1 MWTSIIVIAGF
12 FSLLMVLEE
21 SIYYFWNRYVYGPN
35 VERKRKWNNRLK
47 AVWRFFKRK
56 QVVEIHE
63 MNKEKSSQ

>member
-35 VERKRKWNNRLK
+35 VERKRKWNSRLK

-63 MNKEKSSQ
+63 MNKEKSSH